1 VLFIFTG
8 LTKVSMTKPR
18 LFRKRDFAIFILVV
32 VSLYLSYFESPS
44 LSYSIEPAWFI
55 DQPNDSTKH
64 RGLSYKSV
72 PPIITDLEGDGAN
85 EIIIIT
91 NNFEL
96 KVPFFLNL
104 WTLKLFQN
112 YDLMF
117 IDRYLLQMFRWV
129 KMPKFIIL
137 MKFIA

>member
-1 VLFIFTG
+1 
-8 LTKVSMTKPR
+8 MTKPR

-32 VSLYLSYFESPS
+32 VSLYFSYFESPS
-44 LSYSIEPAWFI
+44 LSYTIEPAWFI

-85 EIIIIT
+85 EIILIT

-96 KVPFFLNL
+96 KVPFFFVKL
-104 WTLKLFQN
+104 WTLKLFQVN
-112 YDLMF
+112 VLMF

-129 KMPKFIIL
+129 RMPRFITL